1 MKVNTDNYLEQ
12 VRQILPLI
20 SRETA
25 DNGRTPSFAD
35 MLQDVVNRQASGK
48 PGVDS
53 LGKDQLRM
61 LAEMVS
67 IQMGYSV
74 LNSLGS
80 HDQESED
87 ASPAPISLFSGL
99 SPYPST
105 QAIEKADMGL
115 GNSLPKP
122 SSSGRGE
129 NEFASIIDRASKT
142 YGVDSSLIR
151 SVIRAESDFDP
162 RATSPKG
169 AMGLMQLMPDT
180 AQGLGVKNAYDPQEN
195 IVAGTRYLKYLLD
208 RYDGNVPLAL
218 AAYNWG
224 MGNVERGTGRFP
236 EETRGYVARIMKS
249 YRQDSA

>member
-1 MKVNTDNYLEQ
+1 MKVNTDNELER

-20 SRETA
+20 TREAA
-25 DNGRTPSFAD
+25 DNGGASSFAD
-35 MLQDVVNRQASGK
+35 MLQDVVSREASGK
-48 PGVDS
+48 QGIDS
-53 LGKDQLRM
+53 LGKDRLKM

-80 HDQESED
+80 RDPESEES
-87 ASPAPISLFSGL
+87 SPVSLFSNL
-99 SPYPST
+99 TPFSS
-105 QAIEKADMGL
+105 ARSIEQEDPGFE
-115 GNSLPKP
+115 GTLPRSP
-122 SSSGRGE
+122 SSGHRE
-129 NEFASIIDRASKT
+129 DEFASAIERASRA

-151 SVIRAESDFDP
+151 SVIRAESGFDP
-162 RATSPKG
+162 QATSPKG

-180 AQGLGVKNAYDPQEN
+180 ARGLGVKNAYDPEEN
-195 IVAGTRYLKYLLD
+195 VMGGTRYLKYLLD
-208 RYDGNVPLAL
+208 RYNGNVPLAL

-249 YRQDSA
+249 YRQEDV